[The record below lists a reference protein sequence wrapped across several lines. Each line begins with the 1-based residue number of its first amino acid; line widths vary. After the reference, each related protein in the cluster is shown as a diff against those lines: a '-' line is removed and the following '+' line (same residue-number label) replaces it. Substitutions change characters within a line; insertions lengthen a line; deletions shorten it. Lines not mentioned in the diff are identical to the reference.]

1 MKITDYLKSS
11 DWLSP
16 RKFSKQEAMIDY
28 FLATKGTLSK
38 RGYARRWHWSSSTT
52 NRFIDNALFGTDNG
66 TPKTKKISKSQENV
80 AQQVVQPEITLF
92 TRCRRIFEAEFKRR
106 NKQDYYFEAKDAK
119 ALKTLL
125 MKLTKARKEK
135 GLTSTDEELLNA
147 FEVFITKINGKWL
160 EDNFTLTVINSQ
172 YNNILSSIRNENNRS
187 TDKQK
192 RDEDYA
198 AYMQKQLSETR

>member
-16 RKFSKQEAMIDY
+16 RKFSRQEAMVDY
-28 FLATKGTLSK
+28 LFATKGTLKK
-38 RGYARRWHWSSSTT
+38 REYSRRWHWSPSTT
-52 NRFIDNALFGTDNG
+52 VRFIDSLGSKQ
-66 TPKTKKISKSQENV
+66 PKPTNPT
-80 AQQVVQPEITLF
+80 VQKEVTLF
-92 TRCRRIFEAEFKRR
+92 TRCRQFFEDEFKRR
-106 NKQDYYFEAKDAK
+106 KGQDYYFEAKDAK

-147 FEVFITKINGKWL
+147 FKVFITKIKGKWL
-160 EDNFTLTVINSQ
+160 EDNFTLTIINSQ

-198 AYMQKQLSETR
+198 AYMQEQLSETH